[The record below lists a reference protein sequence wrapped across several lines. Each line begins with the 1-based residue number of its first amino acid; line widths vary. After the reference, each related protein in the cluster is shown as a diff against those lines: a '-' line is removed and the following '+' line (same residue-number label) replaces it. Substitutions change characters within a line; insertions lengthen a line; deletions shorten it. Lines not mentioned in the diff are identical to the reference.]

1 MTMSY
6 PPFSLDPY
14 NKIGDQT
21 MRLTSYFASLSG
33 KNMEEVDVVVE
44 LITKLHEGCEEDV
57 KIISTVIGIESGY
70 IGFLARP
77 QRENAEELA
86 EVKQMIKT
94 PDFFNKLVESMAPTV
109 FGHQDIKR
117 AILLMLLGGVHKF
130 THEGINIRGASM
142 FVLLEI
148 QIVLNLSFSISR
160 SFYTSGK
167 SSYVV
172 GLAATVAKEPE
183 TGEFCIEILV
193 LCNWATKDA
202 GVSDERQGSDSKSVV
217 ELTNGSSVQ

>member
-1 MTMSY
+1 
-6 PPFSLDPY
+6 
-14 NKIGDQT
+14 
-21 MRLTSYFASLSG
+21 
-33 KNMEEVDVVVE
+33 
-44 LITKLHEGCEEDV
+44 
-57 KIISTVIGIESGY
+57 
-70 IGFLARP
+70 
-77 QRENAEELA
+77 
-86 EVKQMIKT
+86 MIKT
-94 PDFFNKLVESMAPTV
+94 PDFFNKLVDSMAPIV

-148 QIVLNLSFSISR
+148 QIVLNLSFSSKHIYLNLVLYIICAEFDNFFFFFFCGYTTTLVSR

-193 LCNWATKDA
+193 L
-202 GVSDERQGSDSKSVV
+202 
-217 ELTNGSSVQ
+217 